1 MGIPVVAVKKGG
13 RSIREHSNKIAWK
26 QATAMAK
33 TVLVLLCWS
42 VGTLL
47 LASAQIDVG
56 TPAAPPRSENRP
68 TPPPPPPPQ
77 PPRFD
82 DVLKCDIPFAEAWV
96 GEALS
101 NVVAT
106 VSVLLLSF
114 KCEKNAWT
122 LFLYKCANCKLF
134 FEVVSY
140 AEQLG
145 MKHLSSPALGVVFSS
160 MYVEFPKS

>member
-1 MGIPVVAVKKGG
+1 
-13 RSIREHSNKIAWK
+13 
-26 QATAMAK
+26 MAK
-33 TVLVLLCWS
+33 TVLVFLCCS

-68 TPPPPPPPQ
+68 TPPPPPPP
-77 PPRFD
+77 RFD
-82 DVLKCDIPFAEAWV
+82 TVLKCDIPFAEAWV

-114 KCEKNAWT
+114 KCEK
-122 LFLYKCANCKLF
+122 KCLDSF
-134 FEVVSY
+134 FVQMC
-140 AEQLG
+140 QL
-145 MKHLSSPALGVVFSS
+145 
-160 MYVEFPKS
+160 